1 MNDALQYFYDAEADV
16 LYVSKGEPR
25 AESDSDEVGEG
36 VIARFDPLTREVVG
50 FTILNFLKR
59 TGKPLA
65 SSYVL
70 PFTVELR
77 LASQSA
83 SSLT

>member
-1 MNDALQYFYDAEADV
+1 MSEALQYFYDSGADV

-25 AESDSDEVGEG
+25 ADADSDEVGEG
-36 VIARFDPLTREVVG
+36 IIARFDPATHEVVG

-59 TGKPLA
+59 AEKALPAFT
-65 SSYVL
+65 L

-77 LASQSA
+77 LVQ
-83 SSLT
+83 

>member
-1 MNDALQYFYDAEADV
+1 MKEALQYFYDREADV

-25 AESDSDEVGEG
+25 ADADSDEVGEG
-36 VIARFDPLTREVVG
+36 IIARFDPATREVVG

-59 TGKPLA
+59 AEKTLSA
-65 SSYVL
+65 LTL

-77 LASQSA
+77 LVQ
-83 SSLT
+83 

>member
-25 AESDSDEVGEG
+25 AESDSDEVEEG
-36 VIARFDPLTREVVG
+36 VIARFDPVSREVVG

-59 TGKPLA
+59 AGKPF
-65 SSYVL
+65 SSSQVL
-70 PFTVELR
+70 PFTVDLR
-77 LASQSA
+77 LTS
-83 SSLT
+83 